1 MKSSFPRPTVAL
13 AAALAVATLSVLAA
27 PTYAHNIGKKGY
39 DQLKSETENFAH
51 AQSAP
56 SAKINQKLPYFA
68 VKTVYNKGF
77 TNASF
82 LGKIGVFVLADTQC
96 PCVQA
101 VEERLKTLSK
111 RYGKNG
117 VRIVYVFPK
126 PGERA
131 LDVARFMQNHQIPFP
146 AVIDANQRL
155 LKMLDGKCSSEV
167 YVTDKQGLLRYH
179 GRVDDATFNPKAVKK
194 RDLERAI
201 VQIAR
206 NQTVTQPEVPAM
218 GCSIPRI

>member
-1 MKSSFPRPTVAL
+1 MNPLISRPTTAL
-13 AAALAVATLSVLAA
+13 AMALSVAISVPA
-27 PTYAHNIGKKGY
+27 FAHNETKKGY
-39 DQLKSETENFAH
+39 DQLKKETANFARATS
-51 AQSAP
+51 AQ

-68 VKTVYNKGF
+68 VKTIYNKGF

-82 LGKIGVFVLADTQC
+82 MGKIAVFVLADTQC

-101 VEERLKTLSK
+101 VDERINKLGK

-117 VRIVYVFPK
+117 VRIVYVFSK

-146 AVIDANQRL
+146 AVMDKDQQF
-155 LKMLDGKCSSEV
+155 LKMVNGKCSSEV
-167 YVTDKQGLLRYH
+167 YVTDKKGMLRYH
-179 GRVDDATFNPKAVKK
+179 GRVDDSTFNPKAVQS

-218 GCSIPRI
+218 GCAIPRI

>member
-1 MKSSFPRPTVAL
+1 MNFPLSRRQTAL
-13 AAALAVATLSVLAA
+13 AVALAVATFSVPAF
-27 PTYAHNIGKKGY
+27 AHNIGSKGY
-39 DQLKSETENFAH
+39 DQLKSETANFAH
-51 AQSAP
+51 TQSAP
-56 SAKINQKLPYFA
+56 SARINQKLPTFA
-68 VKTVYNKGF
+68 VKTIYDKGL

-82 LGKIGVFVLADTQC
+82 AGKIGVFVLADTQC

-101 VEERLKTLSK
+101 VEMRLKDLSK

-146 AVIDANQRL
+146 AVLDKTQRFY
-155 LKMLDGKCSSEV
+155 KMLDGKCSSEV
-167 YVTDKQGLLRYH
+167 YVTDKSGVLRYH
-179 GRVDDATFNPKAVKK
+179 GRVDDSTFNPKAVKK
-194 RDLERAI
+194 RDLEAAI

-206 NQTVTQPEVPAM
+206 NQKVTKPEVPAM
-218 GCSIPRI
+218 GCAIPRI

>member
-1 MKSSFPRPTVAL
+1 MNFTFPRRTTALATALTVA
-13 AAALAVATLSVLAA
+13 ALMLPAM
-27 PTYAHNIGKKGY
+27 AHNIGKKGY

-51 AQSAP
+51 AKSAS
-56 SAKINQKLPYFA
+56 SAKINQKLPSFA
-68 VKTVYNKGF
+68 VKTIDNKGF

-82 LGKIGVFVLADTQC
+82 MGKIGVFVLADTQC

-117 VRIVYVFPK
+117 VKVVYVFSK

-146 AVIDANQRL
+146 AVVDKDQRF
-155 LKMLDGKCSSEV
+155 LKMVNGKCSSEI
-167 YVTDKQGLLRYH
+167 YVTDKKGVLRYH
-179 GRVDDATFNPKAVKK
+179 GRVDDSTFAPKAVKS
-194 RDLERAI
+194 RDLERAV

-206 NQTVTQPEVPAM
+206 NQKVTKPEVPAM
-218 GCSIPRI
+218 GCAIPRI

>member
-1 MKSSFPRPTVAL
+1 MNLTLKS
-13 AAALAVATLSVLAA
+13 AALALSTALAVTA
-27 PTYAHNIGKKGY
+27 LTVPAMAHTISKKGY

-51 AQSAP
+51 TQSAP
-56 SAKINQKLPYFA
+56 SAQINRKLPYFA
-68 VKTVYNKGF
+68 VKTIYDKGF

-82 LGKIGVFVLADTQC
+82 MGKIGVFVLADTQC

-131 LDVARFMQNHQIPFP
+131 LDVARFMQNHRIPFP
-146 AVIDANQRL
+146 AVIDKNQRFM
-155 LKMLDGKCSSEV
+155 KMLDGKCSSEV
-167 YVTDKQGLLRYH
+167 YVTDKKGLLRYH
-179 GRVDDATFNPKAVKK
+179 GRVDDSTFDPKAVQK
-194 RDLERAI
+194 RDLEAAI

-206 NQTVTQPEVPAM
+206 NQTVKNPEVPAM
-218 GCSIPRI
+218 GCAIPRI

>member
-1 MKSSFPRPTVAL
+1 MKFTLTRRR
-13 AAALAVATLSVLAA
+13 AALATALAVTTFATTLPVV
-27 PTYAHNIGKKGY
+27 AHNETKKGY
-39 DQLKSETENFAH
+39 DQLKSETANFAH
-51 AQSAP
+51 AKSAP
-56 SAKINQKLPYFA
+56 SAKINQKLPAFA
-68 VKTVYNKGF
+68 IKTIYNKGF

-82 LGKIGVFVLADTQC
+82 AGKIGVFVLADTQC

-101 VEERLKTLSK
+101 VDKRINDLGK

-117 VRIVYVFPK
+117 VRVVYVFSK

-146 AVIDANQRL
+146 AVIDKDQRF

-167 YVTDKQGLLRYH
+167 YVTDKKGVLRYH
-179 GRVDDATFNPKAVKK
+179 GRVDDSTFAPKAVKS

-206 NQTVTQPEVPAM
+206 NQKVTKPEVPAM
-218 GCSIPRI
+218 GCAIPRL

>member
-1 MKSSFPRPTVAL
+1 MKFSLPRPTA
-13 AAALAVATLSVLAA
+13 AFIAALAVSTLIVPAF
-27 PTYAHNIGKKGY
+27 AHNISKKGY

-51 AQSAP
+51 AKSAP
-56 SAKINQKLPYFA
+56 SAQINRKLPSFA
-68 VKTVYNKGF
+68 VKTIYNTGF

-117 VRIVYVFPK
+117 VKIVYVFPK

-131 LDVARFMQNHQIPFP
+131 LDVARFMQNHKIPFP
-146 AVIDANQRL
+146 AVIDKDQRM

-167 YVTDKQGLLRYH
+167 YVTDKRGVLRYH
-179 GRVDDATFNPKAVKK
+179 GRVDDSTFNPKAVQK

-206 NQTVTQPEVPAM
+206 NQKVTQPEVPAM
-218 GCSIPRI
+218 GCAIPRL

>member
-1 MKSSFPRPTVAL
+1 MIFPFQRPTRAATIVAAIGAL
-13 AAALAVATLSVLAA
+13 ASLTLAA
-27 PTYAHNIGKKGY
+27 QAHNISKKGY
-39 DQLKSETENFAH
+39 DQLKGETENFAH

-56 SAKINQKLPYFA
+56 SAKINTKLPAFA
-68 VKTVYNKGF
+68 VKTVDGSGF

-82 LGKIGVFVLADTQC
+82 RGKIGVFVLADTQC

-111 RYGKNG
+111 RYYKNG
-117 VRIVYVFPK
+117 VRVVYVFPK

-146 AVIDANQRL
+146 AVVDQNQRF

-167 YVTDKQGLLRYH
+167 YLTDKQGVLRYH
-179 GRVDDATFNPKAVKK
+179 GRVDDSTFDPKAVKR
-194 RDLERAI
+194 RDLEAAI
-201 VQIAR
+201 VQVAR
-206 NQTVTQPEVPAM
+206 KQTVKNPEVPAM
-218 GCSIPRI
+218 GCAIPRL

>member
-1 MKSSFPRPTVAL
+1 MKSFYSRPTQAL
-13 AAALAVATLSVLAA
+13 ATALAVATLTVPAF
-27 PTYAHNIGKKGY
+27 AHNIGKKGY

-51 AQSAP
+51 AKSTS
-56 SAKINQKLPYFA
+56 SAKINRKLPYFA
-68 VKTVYNKGF
+68 VKTIYNKGF

-101 VEERLKTLSK
+101 VEERLKTLAK

-117 VRIVYVFPK
+117 VKVVYVFSK

-146 AVIDANQRL
+146 AVIDTDQRL

-167 YVTDKQGLLRYH
+167 YVTDKRGLLRYH
-179 GRVDDATFNPKAVKK
+179 GRVDDSTFDPKAVQK

-218 GCSIPRI
+218 GCAIPRI

>member
-1 MKSSFPRPTVAL
+1 MNFSISRRNAAL
-13 AAALAVATLSVLAA
+13 STALAVAAFTLALPAL
-27 PTYAHNIGKKGY
+27 AHNFSAKGY

-51 AQSAP
+51 TKSAP
-56 SAKINQKLPYFA
+56 SARINQKLPPFA
-68 VKTVYNKGF
+68 VKTVFGKGF

-82 LGKIGVFVLADTQC
+82 KGKIGVFIIADTQC

-117 VRIVYVFPK
+117 VRMVYVFPK

-131 LDVARFMQNHQIPFP
+131 LDVARFMQNHRISFP
-146 AVIDANQRL
+146 AVIDQNQRFF
-155 LKMLDGKCSSEV
+155 KMLDAKCSSEV
-167 YVTDKQGLLRYH
+167 YVTDKQGVLRYH
-179 GRVDDATFNPKAVKK
+179 GRVDDSTFDPKAVKK
-194 RDLERAI
+194 RDLEAAL

-206 NQTVTQPEVPAM
+206 GQKVTTPEAPAM
-218 GCSIPRI
+218 GCAIPRI

>member
-1 MKSSFPRPTVAL
+1 MNPFIPRRFVAL
-13 AAALAVATLSVLAA
+13 STAFAVASLALALPVS
-27 PTYAHNIGKKGY
+27 AHNISKKGY

-51 AQSAP
+51 KQSTP
-56 SAKINQKLPYFA
+56 SARMNQKLPSFA
-68 VKTVYNKGF
+68 VKTVYGKGF

-82 LGKIGVFVLADTQC
+82 QGKIGVFVLADTQC

-117 VRIVYVFPK
+117 VRVVYVFPK

-131 LDVARFMQNHQIPFP
+131 LDVARFMQNHKIPFP
-146 AVIDANQRL
+146 AVIDQNQRFF
-155 LKMLDGKCSSEV
+155 KMLDGKCSSEV
-167 YVTDKQGLLRYH
+167 YVTDKQGALRYH
-179 GRVDDATFNPKAVKK
+179 GRVDDSTFDPKAVKK
-194 RDLERAI
+194 RDLEAAI

-206 NQTVTQPEVPAM
+206 GQKVKNPEVPAM
-218 GCSIPRI
+218 GCAIPRI

>member
-1 MKSSFPRPTVAL
+1 MAFST
-13 AAALAVATLSVLAA
+13 ALAVASLALA
-27 PTYAHNIGKKGY
+27 FPANAHNIGKKGY
-39 DQLKSETENFAH
+39 AQLKSETENFAH

-56 SAKINQKLPYFA
+56 SAKINTRLPAFSIQ
-68 VKTVYNKGF
+68 TIDGNGF

-82 LGKIGVFVLADTQC
+82 AGKIGVFVLADTQC

-101 VEERLKTLSK
+101 VEERLKSLSK

-117 VRIVYVFPK
+117 VRVVYVFPK

-131 LDVARFMQNHQIPFP
+131 LDVARFMQNHRIPFP
-146 AVIDANQRL
+146 AVIDANQRF

-167 YVTDKQGLLRYH
+167 YVTDKKGVLRYH
-179 GRVDDATFNPKAVKK
+179 GRVDDSTFDPQAVKK
-194 RDLERAI
+194 RDLEAAI

-206 NQTVTQPEVPAM
+206 NQKVKNPEVPAM
-218 GCSIPRI
+218 GCAIPRI

>member
-1 MKSSFPRPTVAL
+1 MT
-13 AAALAVATLSVLAA
+13 LAVAALTLPILTA
-27 PTYAHNIGKKGY
+27 PTLAHNISSKGY

-51 AQSAP
+51 TASAP
-56 SAKINQKLPYFA
+56 SARINRKLPAFA
-68 VKTVYNKGF
+68 VKTIYNKGF

-82 LGKIGVFVLADTQC
+82 VGKIGVFVLADTQC

-101 VEERLKTLSK
+101 VEMRLKNLSK
-111 RYGKNG
+111 RYSKNG

-146 AVIDANQRL
+146 AVLDTNQSL
-155 LKMLDGKCSSEV
+155 IKMLDGKCSSEV
-167 YVTDKQGLLRYH
+167 YVTDKAGLLRYH
-179 GRVDDATFNPKAVKK
+179 GRVDDSTFDPKAVKK
-194 RDLERAI
+194 RDLEAAI

-206 NQTVTQPEVPAM
+206 NQKVTNPEVPAM
-218 GCSIPRI
+218 GCAIPRL

>member
-1 MKSSFPRPTVAL
+1 MNFSTLRFAL
-13 AAALAVATLSVLAA
+13 ALAVAASAVPAS
-27 PTYAHNIGKKGY
+27 AHNESKKGY
-39 DQLKSETENFAH
+39 DDLKKETANFAH
-51 AQSAP
+51 ARSAP
-56 SAKINQKLPYFA
+56 SAQINRKLPAFA
-68 VKTVYNKGF
+68 VKTIQNKGF

-82 LGKIGVFVLADTQC
+82 AGKIGVFVLADTQC

-101 VEERLKTLSK
+101 VEERLKNLSK

-117 VRIVYVFPK
+117 VRVVYVFSK

-146 AVIDANQRL
+146 AVVDRDQRL
-155 LKMLDGKCSSEV
+155 LKMLDGKCSSEI
-167 YVTDKQGLLRYH
+167 YVTDKKGVLRYH

-201 VQIAR
+201 VQISR
-206 NQTVTQPEVPAM
+206 NQKVTKPEVPAM
-218 GCSIPRI
+218 GCAIPRI

>member
-1 MKSSFPRPTVAL
+1 MKSLFSRPTTAL
-13 AAALAVATLSVLAA
+13 ATALALSALTLPAL
-27 PTYAHNIGKKGY
+27 AHNIGKKGY

-51 AQSAP
+51 ATSAS
-56 SAKINQKLPYFA
+56 SAKINQKLPAFA
-68 VKTVYNKGF
+68 IKTIQGTGF

-82 LGKIGVFVLADTQC
+82 MGKIGVFVLADTQC

-101 VEERLKTLSK
+101 VDDRLNKLGK

-117 VRIVYVFPK
+117 VKVVYVFSK

-146 AVIDANQRL
+146 AVVDKDQRF
-155 LKMLDGKCSSEV
+155 LKMVNGKCSSEV
-167 YVTDKQGLLRYH
+167 YVTDKKGVLRYH
-179 GRVDDATFNPKAVKK
+179 GRVDDSTFDPKAVQS
-194 RDLERAI
+194 RDLERAV

-206 NQTVTQPEVPAM
+206 NQKVSKPEVPAM
-218 GCSIPRI
+218 GCAIPRI